1 MTIKSFLTP
10 IYELCIN
17 FFIREYFTSL
27 ENQQGLNCKISEKY
41 WGKSIQSV
49 KRKYLLPNLQNL
61 IRALYVT
68 KSESQRNY
76 ASSSF

>member
-1 MTIKSFLTP
+1 MTIKSFLTS

-27 ENQQGLNCKISEKY
+27 ENQQGLNCKISEIY